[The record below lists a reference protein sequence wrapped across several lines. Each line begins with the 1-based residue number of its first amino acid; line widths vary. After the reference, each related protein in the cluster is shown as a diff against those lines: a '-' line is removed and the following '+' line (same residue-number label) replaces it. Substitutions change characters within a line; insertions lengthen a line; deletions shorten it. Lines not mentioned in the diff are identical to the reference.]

1 MIEKI
6 DLQKLKYALIPV
18 LFTFIYLFAFTGL
31 ANHYQRS
38 DFNNQWS
45 TLNITMQIFSFIYAF
60 VFFSWELIYHK
71 KNVEMLYVFGILAVL
86 NIIQLFIPAFY
97 RILSGFFLGV
107 APVYGLIRPYFL
119 YRKKLS
125 LTGFLAGFLYQ
136 TTLFLLFSYNRT
148 LMYNS
153 FFATFGK
160 AVIEGICLYFYFYVL
175 LLLDNIDSLKDL
187 LHTVPV
193 YTENSGKKFML
204 HYSIVYTFFI
214 VLLYLLSY
222 LRIVMSD
229 GSPYFLY
236 YFIFTFITASV
247 MLFASGFLLS
257 NLLIQQHK
265 ITNYYAS
272 WNYLL
277 AFIPLLNIFPLM
289 DYSRK
294 GYIEENLS
302 VRYTDEELKRHAD
315 NLRYSLTILVL
326 FATIYNSV
334 VQTKWFMI
342 LDTKIILTNIL
353 SLALSIFFYFNK
365 KGARLYFCFILL
377 SFIVALIPFN
387 LNTLH
392 SSFYLL
398 SIGILSFCILYRVLY
413 EDIPLKRA

>member
-18 LFTFIYLFAFTGL
+18 LFTFIYLFVFSGL
-31 ANHYQRS
+31 ANHFQHS
-38 DFNNQWS
+38 DFTNQWS
-45 TLNITMQIFSFIYAF
+45 AINISIQVLSFIYAF
-60 VFFSWELIYHK
+60 VFFSWEFIYHK

-136 TTLFLLFSYNRT
+136 TTLFLLLSYNRA
-148 LMYNS
+148 LMDNS

-187 LHTVPV
+187 LNTVPA
-193 YTENSGKKFML
+193 YTKNSGKKFMF

-222 LRIVMSD
+222 LRIVMD
-229 GSPYFLY
+229 GGSPYLLY
-236 YFIFTFITASV
+236 YFIFTFITASA

-265 ITNYYAS
+265 ITNYYVS
-272 WNYLL
+272 WTYLL
-277 AFIPLLNIFPLM
+277 GFIPLVNIFPLM
-289 DYSRK
+289 DYSGK

-315 NLRYSLTILVL
+315 NLRYGLTILVFL
-326 FATIYNSV
+326 ATIYNSV
-334 VQTKWFMI
+334 VQTRWFMI

-392 SSFYLL
+392 SAFYLL
-398 SIGILSFCILYRVLY
+398 SIGMLSFCVLYRVLY

>member
-18 LFTFIYLFAFTGL
+18 LFTFIYLFVFSGL
-31 ANHYQRS
+31 ANHFQHS
-38 DFNNQWS
+38 DFTNQWS
-45 TLNITMQIFSFIYAF
+45 AINISIQVLSFIYAF
-60 VFFSWELIYHK
+60 VFFSWEFIYHK

-136 TTLFLLFSYNRT
+136 TTLFLLLSYNRA
-148 LMYNS
+148 LMDNS
-153 FFATFGK
+153 FFATLGK

-187 LHTVPV
+187 LNTVPA
-193 YTENSGKKFML
+193 YTENSGKKFMF

-229 GSPYFLY
+229 GSPYLLY

-247 MLFASGFLLS
+247 MLFASGF
-257 NLLIQQHK
+257 
-265 ITNYYAS
+265 
-272 WNYLL
+272 
-277 AFIPLLNIFPLM
+277 
-289 DYSRK
+289 
-294 GYIEENLS
+294 
-302 VRYTDEELKRHAD
+302 
-315 NLRYSLTILVL
+315 
-326 FATIYNSV
+326 
-334 VQTKWFMI
+334 
-342 LDTKIILTNIL
+342 
-353 SLALSIFFYFNK
+353 
-365 KGARLYFCFILL
+365 
-377 SFIVALIPFN
+377 
-387 LNTLH
+387 
-392 SSFYLL
+392 
-398 SIGILSFCILYRVLY
+398 
-413 EDIPLKRA
+413 